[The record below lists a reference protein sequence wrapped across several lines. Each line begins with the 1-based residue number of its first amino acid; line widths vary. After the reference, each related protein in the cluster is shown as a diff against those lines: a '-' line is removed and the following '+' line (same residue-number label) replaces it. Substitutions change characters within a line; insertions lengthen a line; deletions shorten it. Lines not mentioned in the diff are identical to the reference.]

1 MNGKA
6 SLPSISFLSAFAS
19 IFASFNGE
27 NIMAWVMLIINIA
40 TLATNAGISIY
51 RKIRDRDK
59 DLENKDK
66 EDPKK

>member
-6 SLPSISFLSAFAS
+6 SLPGISFLTASAS

-27 NIMAWVMLIINIA
+27 NVMAWVMLIINVA
-40 TLATNAGISIY
+40 TLVTNAAISIY

-59 DLENKDK
+59 DLENHDK